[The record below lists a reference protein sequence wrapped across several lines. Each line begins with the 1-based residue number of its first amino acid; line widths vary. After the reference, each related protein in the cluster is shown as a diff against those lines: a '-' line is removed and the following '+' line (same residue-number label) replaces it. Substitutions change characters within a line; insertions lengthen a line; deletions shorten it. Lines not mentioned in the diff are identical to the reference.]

1 MRVYLD
7 ACPIIYIVEQNPA
20 FSPAVAAKLA
30 ALGGDLISSDLA
42 WLESLVVPYRNN
54 DGGVVADFDSFF
66 QTRLAQVLTFDRAV
80 FDRAAR
86 IRATYSFKTP
96 DALHLAVA
104 VEGGCDVFVTN
115 DPQLT
120 QFTGITVEV
129 I

>member
-1 MRVYLD
+1 MRAYLD
-7 ACPIIYIVEQNPA
+7 ACPIIYLVEQNPA

-30 ALGGDLISSDLA
+30 SVGGDLISSDLA
-42 WLESLVVPYRNN
+42 WLEALVVPYRNN
-54 DGGVVADFDSFF
+54 NAGLVTDFENFF
-66 QTRLAQVLTFDRAV
+66 QARLTEVLTFSRAT

-86 IRATYSFKTP
+86 IRAAYPFKAP

-115 DPQLT
+115 DPQLK
-120 QFTGITVEV
+120 QFTGITVET